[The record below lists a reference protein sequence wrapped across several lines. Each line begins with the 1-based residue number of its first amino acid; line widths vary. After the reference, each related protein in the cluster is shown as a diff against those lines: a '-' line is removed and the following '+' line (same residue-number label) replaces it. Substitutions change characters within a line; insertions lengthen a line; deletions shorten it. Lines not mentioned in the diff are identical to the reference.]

1 MNKIQAKL
9 LVKNAIKANVAISQE
24 GTSYYDKLIGKP
36 QINGIELTGNKTSK
50 ELLLQHLMI
59 PLTNEDIENMFKEE

>member
-9 LVKNAIKANVAISQE
+9 LVKKAIKANAAISQS

-36 QINGIELTGNKTSK
+36 QINGIELTGNKTSS
-50 ELLLQHLMI
+50 ELLLQSMMI
-59 PLTNEDIENMFKEE
+59 PVSNEEIEEMFK

>member
-9 LVKNAIKANVAISQE
+9 LVKKAIKANVAISQS

-36 QINGIELTGNKTSK
+36 QINGIELTGNKTSS
-50 ELLLQHLMI
+50 ELLLQSMMI
-59 PLTNEDIENMFKEE
+59 PVSNEEIEEMFKW